1 MAWALEAH
9 GYTVS
14 PGSFAGLN
22 ALYPDKVCMQVGF
35 GSNLPTLGVFL
46 SEINRTLLTV
56 LVFPASNDE
65 PYLVRINPTAS
76 ASQTIREDQISGLS
90 WGSEYRD
97 QTKNVIF
104 SPQYFRSDDAL
115 ANLTFNVPSPRA
127 EIWASERTLTI
138 NHVLEESTTDRFD
151 EIADFYGSPVTP
163 IKFTLLDDEVQL
175 ELADMIQ
182 LDHPEFQKKVIITAI
197 EQLPQGRAIQGRY
210 LYVNDN

>member
-1 MAWALEAH
+1 M
-9 GYTVS
+9 
-14 PGSFAGLN
+14 
-22 ALYPDKVCMQVGF
+22 
-35 GSNLPTLGVFL
+35 
-46 SEINRTLLTV
+46 
-56 LVFPASNDE
+56 
-65 PYLVRINPTAS
+65 
-76 ASQTIREDQISGLS
+76 
-90 WGSEYRD
+90 
-97 QTKNVIF
+97 IF